1 MKLIRTV
8 MFIVLLTPVMFLAN
22 SFAQDSPIS
31 IKADGIVNDIK
42 YSPDGT
48 LLAVATSKGL
58 YLYDVM
64 TLKKVKTL
72 PGHAGK
78 VNALAFSANGETLAS
93 VDNNLLLLW
102 NLSTGNIQK
111 TIEDKW
117 TEYWSFDFNA
127 RSFENPILALAFTQ
141 NDNVI
146 IIRTAYYQFL
156 RPVGP
161 VGRTYSNRSV
171 DPDISYRIIGPDEVY
186 TITTALVFSPN
197 GEPYA
202 IARAAVSG
210 KRIFQEIEDIGV
222 TIQLPKADKEI
233 TTTHKDMIN
242 AMALSPDE
250 DTLASGSSDK
260 TIQLIDVAN
269 GAPLMFLNEHKD
281 EVTALAF
288 SPDGKT
294 LASGSKDGAILLSS
308 VSQLKKSIHT
318 QIKTWLKENSYTVT
332 NVSITTSKNDSIA
345 LAPSLGSSAS
355 DGTVT
360 ILNRGNRKVKVFVK
374 NVGSAIFIY
383 HDSELQPSQ

>member
-31 IKADGIVNDIK
+31 IKADGTVNDIK
-42 YSPDGT
+42 YSPDGR

-58 YLYDVM
+58 HLYDVM
-64 TLKKVKTL
+64 TLKKEKTL
-72 PGHAGK
+72 QGHTGG
-78 VNALAFSANGETLAS
+78 VNVLAFSVDGKTLAS
-93 VDNNLLLLW
+93 VDNSSLLLW
-102 NLSTGNIQK
+102 NLSTGKIQK
-111 TIEDKW
+111 TIVDEW
-117 TEYWSFDFNA
+117 TGYWSTDA

-161 VGRTYSNRSV
+161 VGGTYSNGRA
-171 DPDISYRIIGPDEVY
+171 DPDISYMMIGPDEVY

-202 IARAAVSG
+202 IGRATVSG
-210 KRIFQEIEDIGV
+210 KRRFQKREDIGV

-250 DTLASGSSDK
+250 DILASGSSDMA
-260 TIQLIDVAN
+260 IHLIDVES
-269 GAPLMFLNEHKD
+269 GAFLMFLNEHKD

-294 LASGSKDGAILLSS
+294 LASGSKDGAILLSN
-308 VSQLKKSIHT
+308 VSQLKKSIHR
-318 QIKTWLKENSYTVT
+318 QIKTWLKKNGYTVT
-332 NVSITTSKNDSIA
+332 NVTITNSNPNYGDIPIA
-345 LAPSLGSSAS
+345 SNRGVTAS
-355 DGTVT
+355 DGKVT
-360 ILNRGNRKVKVFVK
+360 IWNMGNGKVEVSVK
-374 NVGSAIFIY
+374 KVGSAIFIY
-383 HDSELQPSQ
+383 QDSELQPSQ